1 MELPDGRIIRSL
13 KSIYELKQAAFKFK
27 EHLHEN
33 LIKIGFKR
41 LETDS
46 SIYYLSDPSG
56 RVVYLTSHV
65 DDLLILSPNVKHV
78 KYVYEKLSE
87 CCTMTF
93 DEEAREYLGYTIT
106 RDRPERILK
115 LDQFGTV
122 SKLLHNFPP
131 PHSSKIPKAPYLRKS
146 TNFKEEEESLLS
158 RNDKSTFQQITGSLL
173 YLAICT
179 RGDLLY
185 SVHLEF

>member
-1 MELPDGRIIRSL
+1 MELPDGKIVRLL
-13 KSIYELKQAAFKFK
+13 KSIYGLKQAAFKFK

-65 DDLLILSPNVKHV
+65 DDLLMLSPNIEHI

-87 CCTMTF
+87 
-93 DEEAREYLGYTIT
+93 
-106 RDRPERILK
+106 
-115 LDQFGTV
+115 
-122 SKLLHNFPP
+122 
-131 PHSSKIPKAPYLRKS
+131 
-146 TNFKEEEESLLS
+146 
-158 RNDKSTFQQITGSLL
+158 
-173 YLAICT
+173 
-179 RGDLLY
+179 
-185 SVHLEF
+185 